1 MNVITL
7 QEWYL
12 KNQRVLPFRLN
23 RDPYRIWI
31 SEIMAQQTQ
40 IDTMLEYYT
49 KWMLKW
55 PDLGSFSSATLDE
68 ILKIWEGLGYYRRAT
83 NIYQALQIIKHEYH
97 STFPNNYQSILKLPG
112 LGPYTA
118 AAIASIA
125 YDEKVVAIDGN
136 VNRVISRYLGL
147 TTLST
152 SSSFKSMVRTT
163 MESCLMD
170 TTPHLFTQAMMELG
184 ALVCTKAKPDCL
196 SCPLHLECVAFTNH
210 SIHQIPNI
218 PIKKAKV
225 HFSKD
230 FVLLRNEHNE
240 YALSYYNDDHL
251 LIGYARLLERK
262 QISEELNYTFIEHI
276 THTFTHIIWDC
287 DFYIAETKS
296 KVYTFISLS
305 KLKEVPLISLHR
317 KWLKRYL
324 SL

>member
-163 MESCLMD
+163 M
-170 TTPHLFTQAMMELG
+170 
-184 ALVCTKAKPDCL
+184 
-196 SCPLHLECVAFTNH
+196 
-210 SIHQIPNI
+210 
-218 PIKKAKV
+218 
-225 HFSKD
+225 
-230 FVLLRNEHNE
+230 
-240 YALSYYNDDHL
+240 
-251 LIGYARLLERK
+251 
-262 QISEELNYTFIEHI
+262 
-276 THTFTHIIWDC
+276 
-287 DFYIAETKS
+287 
-296 KVYTFISLS
+296 
-305 KLKEVPLISLHR
+305 
-317 KWLKRYL
+317 
-324 SL
+324 